1 MLLMGPLGG
10 NMGRIVFEFDEDE
23 EWNDVNLV
31 VNRHKLITALYDLEN
46 YRRGIYKGYINNAD
60 YAVDGKI
67 VGKWDDI
74 RDKDFGDAK
83 IKAYLDDE
91 DVLRE
96 LDYILDKVRHLLN

>member
-1 MLLMGPLGG
+1 MSK
-10 NMGRIVFEFDEDE
+10 ITFEFDEDE

-46 YRRGIYKGYINNAD
+46 YKRGIYKGYIDNAV

-67 VGKWDDI
+67 VGKLDDI

-96 LDYILDKVRHLLN
+96 LDMILDKVRHLLN

>member
-1 MLLMGPLGG
+1 MSK
-10 NMGRIVFEFDEDE
+10 ITFEFDEDE

-31 VNRHKLITALYDLEN
+31 VNRHKLITAIYDLEN
-46 YRRGIYKGYINNAD
+46 YKRGIYKGYIDNAV

-67 VGKWDDI
+67 VGKLDDI

-96 LDYILDKVRHLLN
+96 LDMILDKVRHLLN